1 MLKFYPN
8 KTKIIF
14 FDLEYYVPLIDRG
27 RKTPGGMSF
36 SPIIPTHKI
45 LGGTFQ
51 TYYPMQ
57 DRLGT
62 RRAIW
67 DWNSGGEK
75 GVLQKILKLFQEE
88 WRSIEAKDQ
97 AGSLMLA
104 GIGISHSDVPSL
116 LMKISLSDILEK
128 DKVFSLLCGCRQIDL
143 STATYCQFAF
153 NQAYFSYPK
162 TKSAL
167 YQKYL
172 PEKKM
177 ESGKVVWDMYE
188 AGDFSAIENRN
199 AEEIDDALVIYK
211 KMIDAKK
218 KNDNSLSRLKK
229 LEKLNAATSVISD
242 EINLSD

>member
-1 MLKFYPN
+1 MLRFYPD
-8 KTKIIF
+8 KTKVIF

-36 SPIIPTHKI
+36 SPVMPGHKI

-57 DRLGT
+57 DRLGE
-62 RRAIW
+62 RRSIW
-67 DWNSGGEK
+67 DWNSDGEK
-75 GVLQKILKLFQEE
+75 GVLQKIFQLFQQE
-88 WRSIEAKDQ
+88 WHSIEAKDQ

-104 GIGISHSDVPSL
+104 GIGISYSDVPSL
-116 LMKISLSDILEK
+116 LVKISSSQIAEK
-128 DKVFSLLCGCRQIDL
+128 DRIFGLICGCRHIDL
-143 STATYCQFAF
+143 STATYCQFSF
-153 NQAYFSYPK
+153 NNAYFSYPK

-177 ESGKVVWDMYE
+177 ETGKVVWDMYD

-199 AEEIDDALVIYK
+199 SEEVDDVLDIYK
-211 KMIDAKK
+211 AMIDMKK
-218 KNDNSLSRLKK
+218 KTDNSLSKLKK
-229 LEKLNAATSVISD
+229 LEKFNAATPVVSDVI
-242 EINLSD
+242 